1 MKYPLEALLKVA
13 DNRYALIE
21 ILSKRSRELRNRD
34 ESILI
39 SFAIDQSIDELLDGK
54 IKFTDYNK

>member
-1 MKYPLEALLKVA
+1 MNYRWEALLKVA

-34 ESILI
+34 ESMLI
-39 SFAIDQSIDELLDGK
+39 SFAIDQSIDELLDHK

>member
-1 MKYPLEALLKVA
+1 MNYPLEELLKIA

-54 IKFTDYNK
+54 IRFTDYNK

>member
-34 ESILI
+34 ESMLI